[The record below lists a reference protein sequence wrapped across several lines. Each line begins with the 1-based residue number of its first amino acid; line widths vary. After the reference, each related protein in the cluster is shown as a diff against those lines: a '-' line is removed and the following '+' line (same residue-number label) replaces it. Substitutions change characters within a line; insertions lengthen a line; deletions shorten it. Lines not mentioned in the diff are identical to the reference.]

1 MVAPLVGALARAAVG
16 LAAKQMAKTA
26 SKEAVKKTS
35 SKALNKAAKKQQDR
49 EDAKGNIAE
58 YNYGKLGEVPSPTN
72 HAMKNSMGKRA
83 DTRKKTSE
91 GYDGVKFD
99 KEDSPYKAGSKMWND
114 VPF

>member
-1 MVAPLVGALARAAVG
+1 MVAPLVGALARVAVG

-49 EDAKGNIAE
+49 EDVKGNIAE
-58 YNYGKLGEVPSPTN
+58 YNYGKSGEIPSPTN
-72 HAMKNSMGKRA
+72 HAMKNRMSKRA
-83 DTRKKTSE
+83 DTRNKTSE

-99 KEDSPYKAGSKMWND
+99 KDD
-114 VPF
+114 IPF